1 VQKIFL
7 LLFIVG
13 SLTATAQTTYYT
25 AGKAGLSLREQPNA
39 TAKVLE
45 KIAYA
50 EKVIT
55 VVDSVQP
62 KAITTEGFSGYWWKV
77 KYNNKE
83 GYLVSTYL
91 LPVPP
96 PKAGIKKLEDYFKQV
111 SAAAGSPIVL
121 QKTDVALNEMG
132 ESSITKQF
140 YKNGM
145 EWHKSQGY
153 ETGSEVFMLPDF
165 SIEQCFLLL
174 RLIGQYPDLITEKD
188 AFPLKNT
195 VIKIADGEKGID
207 IEREKYEGK
216 PGPIKKIKI
225 TLTQGAYTEL
235 EIFTLDTQGV
245 IYWNSGV

>member
-1 VQKIFL
+1 MQKIFL
-7 LLFIVG
+7 ILFIAF
-13 SLTATAQTTYYT
+13 SFTTKAQLVYYAAAKT
-25 AGKAGLSLREQPNA
+25 GLSLREQPSA

-55 VVDSVQP
+55 VADSVQP
-62 KAITTEGFSGYWWKV
+62 KAITTEGFNGYWWKV

-96 PKAGIKKLEDYFKQV
+96 PKAGTKKLEDYFKQV
-111 SAAAGSPIVL
+111 SAAAGSPVVI
-121 QKTDVALNEMG
+121 QKTDAALNEMG
-132 ESSITKQF
+132 ESNLAKQL

-145 EWHKSQGY
+145 EWNKSQGY

-174 RLIGQYPDLITEKD
+174 RLVGHYPDLITEKD
-188 AFPLKNT
+188 GFPVKNT
-195 VIKIADGEKGID
+195 VIKNNTGDKNIEIEKENYD
-207 IEREKYEGK
+207 GK
-216 PGPIKKIKI
+216 PGPVKKIKI
-225 TLTQGAYTEL
+225 TLAQGAYTEL
-235 EIFTLDTQGV
+235 EIFMLDTQAV